1 MAHPSGGTLAGI
13 RLRSCIIHREFESR
27 RCFLGVSQHQKRPH
41 FAVDDMTIYQ
51 QSTPDQ
57 PAGALEHP
65 PGTTEANRSSAVQIE
80 LVGFAGRAKSAAGLK
95 IWAGSA
101 AGSRPRTASPGF
113 GRTVPRRPPSM
124 VKTRTATIGI
134 NRIGPYGR
142 TLRPLQCTQQRA
154 LGSRLRCRRGQ
165 CRDRTGE
172 AQRHHASRRSRG
184 VMADDGA
191 SGHHA

>member
-13 RLRSCIIHREFESR
+13 RLRSCIVHREFESR

-134 NRIGPYGR
+134 NRIGPYGW
-142 TLRPLQCTQQRA
+142 TFGHCHVPN
-154 LGSRLRCRRGQ
+154 
-165 CRDRTGE
+165 
-172 AQRHHASRRSRG
+172 
-184 VMADDGA
+184 
-191 SGHHA
+191 SGHWDPAYAAGEVSAVIEQVRPKDITLLGGAGG